1 MTRTTNHAVSLLIL
15 AALVLTPLTPSQ
27 SETKPAPA
35 AATGQKAQ
43 PTFLAVVDM
52 ERAALQTKAFKKGL
66 VTFQK
71 LRDDFAELGRKL
83 IGELQELEVELDLLK
98 PSPERDQKHL
108 ERQVLLARQKGTK
121 DLFELELIRQKVA
134 NTKEI
139 ESELNAA
146 VAELAAERGILVVL
160 RMRTTLSIQDMVS
173 RKLLLDR
180 GTAAAKV
187 RALQERDVVYTAP
200 QLDLTDMVIKYL
212 KK

>member
-1 MTRTTNHAVSLLIL
+1 MTRTTRNAVSLSVL
-15 AALVLTPLTPSQ
+15 AALVLTPLVPSQ
-27 SETKPAPA
+27 SDTKPSPA
-35 AATGQKAQ
+35 VAKGKKTQ
-43 PTFLAVVDM
+43 PILLAVVDM
-52 ERAALQTKAFKKGL
+52 ERGALATKAFAKGL

-83 IGELQELEVELDLLK
+83 VGDIQELEVELDLLR

-187 RALQERDVVYTAP
+187 RALQERDVV
-200 QLDLTDMVIKYL
+200 
-212 KK
+212 